1 MPVDPERRRRFEALF
16 AAHHAAVRS
25 YVVRRAGGGVGID
38 DAVADTFLVAWRRL
52 DEVPEPGQPWLL
64 GVARRV
70 LADQRR
76 ALRRR
81 RSLSQRL
88 ALASPASVA
97 WEPPAG
103 IGPELADALS
113 GLTEHEREALLLIAW
128 DGLTPGE
135 AAVVA
140 DCTPAAFRV
149 RLHRARRRVA
159 ARLGVDE
166 TDDETNDETNDSRA
180 TERLK

>member
-1 MPVDPERRRRFEALF
+1 MPIDHERRRRFEALF

-25 YVVRRAGGGVGID
+25 YVVRRAGGGIGVD

-52 DEVPEPGQPWLL
+52 DEVPEPPRPWLL

-76 ALRRR
+76 GLRRR
-81 RSLSQRL
+81 RSLSDRL
-88 ALASPASVA
+88 ALASSARSA

-103 IGPELADALS
+103 ISAELAGALRE
-113 GLTEHEREALLLIAW
+113 LTGHEREALMLVAW
-128 DGLTPGE
+128 DGLTPAE
-135 AAVVA
+135 AAVA
-140 DCTPAAFRV
+140 AGCSATAFRV

-159 ARLGVDE
+159 AQLGIE
-166 TDDETNDETNDSRA
+166 PATTNV
-180 TERLK
+180 TEKLT

>member
-1 MPVDPERRRRFEALF
+1 MPADPERRRRFEALF
-16 AAHHAAVRS
+16 AAHHVAVRS
-25 YVVRRAGGGVGID
+25 YVVRRAGGGIAVD

-52 DEVPEPGQPWLL
+52 DDVPEPALPWLL

-88 ALASPASVA
+88 ALASPAPVA

-103 IGPELADALS
+103 VGAELAGALRA
-113 GLTEHEREALLLIAW
+113 LTGHEREALLLVAW
-128 DGLTPGE
+128 DGLSSAE

-140 DCTPAAFRV
+140 GCSAAAFRV
-149 RLHRARRRVA
+149 RLHRPRRRLA
-159 ARLGVDE
+159 AQLGIAD
-166 TDDETNDETNDSRA
+166 THPTT
-180 TERLK
+180 TEKLT